1 MKKIITSII
10 VLFLGISM
18 TMPMVF
24 GLVNL
29 YGANGLLFDIYEY
42 NGVLD
47 NGTWDAY
54 DWMYYLSVNGTY
66 YNPPSGP
73 YTTELGGRQV
83 VLPVVNISGLNV
95 KRKVFVPATENWA
108 RYLEIIHNPTGSPI
122 TANVRI
128 YGDLGSD
135 SGTYL
140 IKTSSA
146 DYSPP
151 LLITSGGL
159 VLDPN
164 NFWAATD
171 DAGDENGGAGS
182 DPSLA
187 HVWDGPKGKDHIDYL
202 RFYGFDDLE
211 YFWNNVTVAPGQTV
225 VIMHFAVQETNRAN
239 AISGAQ
245 KLVESDGNSN
255 NIMYATEPGSRDL
268 EYVINWANRYQ
279 NRELPMHQILKI
291 IKQNQEED

>member
-10 VLFLGISM
+10 IMFLGISM
-18 TMPMVF
+18 TMPMVL
-24 GLVNL
+24 GYVDL
-29 YGANGLLFDIYEY
+29 YGANGLLFDIQENY
-42 NGVLD
+42 GVLA
-47 NGTWDAY
+47 NGTIDAY

-66 YNPPSGP
+66 YNPPSGT

-95 KRKVFVPATENWA
+95 QRKIFVPSTENWA

-122 TANVRI
+122 TANVRV

-135 SGTYL
+135 SATYL

-151 LLITSGGL
+151 LLITNLGL

-164 NFWAATD
+164 NFWAVTD
-171 DAGDENGGAGS
+171 DLVDGGTS
-182 DPSLA
+182 YDPSLA

-202 RFYGFDDLE
+202 RFYSYDDLE
-211 YFWNNVTVAPGQTV
+211 YFWNNVTIAPGQTV

-239 AISGAQ
+239 AISDAQ
-245 KLVESDGNSN
+245 TLYNNDGNFN
-255 NIMYATEPGSRDL
+255 HIMYASAPGSSDL
-268 EYVINWANRYQ
+268 QYVINWANKYQ
-279 NRELPMHQILKI
+279 NRELAMHQILKI
-291 IKQNQEED
+291 LKGNQEED